1 MPDPDPAVAGLAPPL
16 VRRLTELARALRAA
30 GVPVGP
36 GDLLH
41 GLRAVEAVGLH
52 RPDDVAAA
60 LRASWCRRQEDLAVF
75 DRLFRSLLAP
85 PGQVRRPGP
94 PPAVAVPRA
103 LAPAPPAGAQPPA
116 PDGRPPRPPRGMASV
131 EERLR
136 RLDFA
141 ACSPRELAELERAVA
156 RLRARPPLRPSR
168 HRRPARRGRHI
179 DWARTQR
186 AALRTGGEWVRLEHS
201 RRRLRRRP
209 LLLVCDVSGS
219 MERYARL
226 LVRFLHAVERGTGGT
241 EAFVFGTR
249 LTRITRQL
257 RCADPGVA
265 LAAVGEAVPD
275 FAGGT
280 RIGESLHELLTRW
293 GGRALGRG
301 PITLVVSDGW
311 EVGDPTQLA
320 VAAARLQR
328 ASWRLL
334 WCNPRMGDPRFT
346 PAAGGMRAVLPY
358 LDDLRPAHNLE
369 SLEQLSDLLD
379 GAQRRRPVRRQRPGV
394 VGGEPGE
401 GGGA

>member
-1 MPDPDPAVAGLAPPL
+1 MPDPTRAAPEPAPAL
-16 VRRLTELARALRAA
+16 VRRLTELARALRDA

-36 GDLLH
+36 GDLLL
-41 GLRAVEAVGLH
+41 GLRAVEAVGLR

-60 LRASWCRRQEDLAVF
+60 LRASWCRRREDQALF
-75 DRLFRSLLAP
+75 DRLFRRLLGPAAAVTRPAP
-85 PGQVRRPGP
+85 ATPTPVRRT
-94 PPAVAVPRA
+94 VV
-103 LAPAPPAGAQPPA
+103 PAPLGGAQPPP
-116 PDGRPPRPPRGMASV
+116 PDGRPPRPPRGVASV

-141 ACSPRELAELERAVA
+141 ACSPAELVELERAMA

-168 HRRPARRGRHI
+168 HRRPARRGRQI

-186 AALRTGGEWVRLEHS
+186 AALRTGGEWLRLEHS
-201 RRRLRRRP
+201 RPRPRRRP

-226 LVRFLHAVERGTGGT
+226 LIRFLHAVERSTGGT

-257 RCADPGVA
+257 RSADPGVA

-280 RIGESLHELLTRW
+280 RIGESLHRLLTRW

-311 EVGDPTQLA
+311 EVGDRAQLA
-320 VAAARLQR
+320 AAAARLQR

-346 PAAGGMRAVLPY
+346 PAAGGMQAVLPY
-358 LDDLRPAHNLE
+358 LDALRPAHNLE

-379 GAQRRRPVRRQRPGV
+379 TAQRRRPVRPQRPRAAD
-394 VGGEPGE
+394 VGAL
-401 GGGA
+401 GGGDA